1 MFKEFKQ
8 LFFQQYNTTVETQR
22 VVNMNQQAARTECN
36 QVRAEA
42 LDNLVI
48 CDDERDRV
56 LG

>member
-1 MFKEFKQ
+1 M